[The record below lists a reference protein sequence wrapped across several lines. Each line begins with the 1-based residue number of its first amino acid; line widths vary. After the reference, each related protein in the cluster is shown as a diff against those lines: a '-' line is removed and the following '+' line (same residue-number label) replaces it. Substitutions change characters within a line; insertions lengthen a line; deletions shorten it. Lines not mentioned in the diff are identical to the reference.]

1 MTRKT
6 VRLTYTQTIVL
17 SFFLL
22 ILAGAILLCF
32 PFSSRM
38 HEWTPFIN
46 SLFTATSASCVT
58 GLVVLDTHSHW
69 SFFGQLIII
78 CLIQIGGLGVM
89 TFIAMFSLFFKR
101 KFSLGQRRLLMQ
113 AAGSLEISGMA
124 KLLRRIIH
132 GTAIIEGI
140 GAGLLCFVFIPRF
153 GFLRG
158 LWYAIFHSI
167 SAFCNAGFDLLG
179 RPGSQFVSFSEPEFR
194 FDPILNFTIMGLI
207 VVGGIGFIVWRD
219 IARHGIHF
227 QRYELHSKIALTTT
241 AILLVGAT
249 VLFVI
254 FEHNHAFAGFTT
266 GQAIMAAMFQAVT
279 PRTAGF
285 NTCDLS
291 KLSESGRLLTTM
303 LMFIGGSPGSTAGGI
318 KTTTFA
324 VLILTTIASAR
335 REQNVTVF
343 RRRFDNDILIQASAI
358 FTIYGVMLLTG
369 VLIISAI
376 EPFSLTEI
384 MFEATSAIGTVGL
397 TLGITPKLCFV
408 SKCILIFLMF
418 AGRVGGLSFMLV
430 LAERRKTVPIS
441 RPKAQI
447 LIG

>member
-6 VRLTYTQTIVL
+6 IRLTYTQTIVL

-22 ILAGAILLCF
+22 IFAGALLLTL
-32 PFSSRM
+32 PVSSRM
-38 HEWTPFIN
+38 HEWTPFLD

-58 GLVVLDTHSHW
+58 GLVVLDTHTHW

-78 CLIQIGGLGVM
+78 TLIQIGGLGVM
-89 TFIAMFSLFFKR
+89 TCIAMFSLFFKR

-124 KLLRRIIH
+124 KLVHRIIR
-132 GTAIIEGI
+132 GTAIIESI

-153 GFLRG
+153 GLWRG

-179 RPGSQFVSFSEPEFR
+179 RPGAQYVSFSEPEFR

-219 IARHGIHF
+219 ISRHGIHF
-227 QRYELHSKIALTTT
+227 RQYELHSKLVLTMT

-249 VLFVI
+249 VLFAI
-254 FEHNHAFAGFTT
+254 FEHTHAFSGFTSGET
-266 GQAIMAAMFQAVT
+266 IMAAMFQAVT

-285 NTCDLS
+285 NTCDLT
-291 KLSESGRLLTTM
+291 KLSEPGRLLTIM

-324 VLILTTIASAR
+324 VLILTTIASAK
-335 REQNVTVF
+335 REQHVTVF
-343 RRRFDNDILIQASAI
+343 KRRFDSDTLIQASAI
-358 FTIYGVMLLTG
+358 FTIYGVLLLTG
-369 VLIISAI
+369 VLIISAV
-376 EPFSLTEI
+376 EPFSLTEV

-397 TLGITPKLCFV
+397 TLGITPHLCAI
-408 SKCILIFLMF
+408 SKCVLILLMF

-441 RPKAQI
+441 RPMGQI

>member
-194 FDPILNFTIMGLI
+194 FDPILNFTVMGLI

-219 IARHGIHF
+219 IATHGIHF

-254 FEHNHAFAGFTT
+254 FEHNHAFEGFTT

>member
-6 VRLTYTQTIVL
+6 IRLTYTQTIVL

-22 ILAGAILLCF
+22 IFAGAVLLCF

-38 HEWTPFIN
+38 HEWTPFLD

-58 GLVVLDTHSHW
+58 GLVVLDTHTHW
-69 SFFGQLIII
+69 SFFGQFIILA
-78 CLIQIGGLGVM
+78 LIQIGGLGVM
-89 TFIAMFSLFFKR
+89 TCIATFSLFFKR

-124 KLLRRIIH
+124 KLVRRIIH

-140 GAGLLCFVFIPRF
+140 GAGLLCLVFIPRF
-153 GFLRG
+153 GLWRG

-194 FDPILNFTIMGLI
+194 FDPILNFTIMALI

-219 IARHGIHF
+219 ITTHGIHF
-227 QRYELHSKIALTTT
+227 RDYELHSKIVLTTT
-241 AILLVGAT
+241 LILLVGGT
-249 VLFVI
+249 VLFFI
-254 FEHNHAFAGFTT
+254 FEKQHAFAGFTT
-266 GQAIMAAMFQAVT
+266 GEAIMASMFQSVT

-285 NTCDLS
+285 NTCDLA
-291 KLSESGRLLTTM
+291 KLSEPGRLLTTM

-324 VLILTTIASAR
+324 VLILTTLASTK

-343 RRRFDNDILIQASAI
+343 RRRFDNDTLIQASAI
-358 FTIYGVMLLTG
+358 FTIYGCLLLTG
-369 VLIISAI
+369 VLIIAAI

-397 TLGITPKLCFV
+397 TLGITPKLCAV
-408 SKCILIFLMF
+408 SKCILILLMF

-430 LAERRKTVPIS
+430 LGERRRTVPIS
-441 RPKAQI
+441 RPTGQI